1 MLNNPIKKM
10 TKFEKVEEVLVYRCD
25 AGFEEDRGV
34 WYDYSHG
41 SNMEDAQINS
51 WMQDAFAH
59 IRPELVHGV
68 DKTFFTIR
76 SGNTM
81 VLLTAY
87 RQEDDTYELSF
98 VVTKSYKIA
107 EIYNYDASVEVEFV
121 PVEPRG

>member
-1 MLNNPIKKM
+1 
-10 TKFEKVEEVLVYRCD
+10 
-25 AGFEEDRGV
+25 
-34 WYDYSHG
+34 
-41 SNMEDAQINS
+41 MEDAQINS